1 MKEGNVNAANDPR
14 DLIRKYILQSVNV
27 PDVDN
32 DVNLFESGLVNSL
45 FAIQL
50 MTFVEKSFG
59 IKVTMDDLDLNNFS
73 SVNAISAF
81 VKHKQAQK
89 NGLSVS

>member
-1 MKEGNVNAANDPR
+1 MKEGNVNVANEPR
-14 DLIRKYILQSVNV
+14 DLIRMYILRSINV
-27 PDVDN
+27 PNVDN

-73 SVNAISAF
+73 SVNAISTF
-81 VKHKQAQK
+81 VKHKQAK
-89 NGLSVS
+89 KSDLA